1 MTTKQT
7 LAVGTGIVIG
17 VCLFVLGYLSY
28 NRTLPVI
35 LPPDQEK
42 EILLPLLVVFY
53 GEPNTMEN
61 RNKYRYLSVDQIKA
75 ILNQAVIQ
83 NESSGN

>member
-7 LAVGTGIVIG
+7 LAVGSGIVIS

-28 NRTLPVI
+28 NRVKPAN

-42 EILLPLLVVFY
+42 EMLLPLLVVFY
-53 GEPNTMEN
+53 GEPNTAEN
-61 RNKYRYLSVDQIKA
+61 RNKYRYLSVDQIKQ
-75 ILNQAVIQ
+75 ILNQAVIETENQ
-83 NESSGN
+83 